1 MKDIVED
8 YLNENAKLTISTDRM
23 TAYLSLSPWAEG
35 SAPEKQDL
43 ISFLNENEITTGIRA
58 GSIEKML
65 KEKIFHKNVL
75 IARGREKQD
84 GDDGWLEY
92 MVDVSER
99 GAKPKILED
108 GTVDYRS
115 IGELEVVEAGTVI
128 AIYHPATSGVDGIT
142 VYGEESKARPGRQL
156 PKMAG
161 DGFTISEDGT
171 TYVSTIRGRVCLKN
185 KKLSVS
191 KVYEVLGDVDYL
203 TGNIDFNGDIIIHGA
218 VAAGMRVRALGSLNI
233 NGHVEAA
240 ELIAGGDIV
249 LKAGMQ
255 GAGTG
260 SIYSGGNVEGRFF
273 EQAKISALGSVVA
286 NSMLNC
292 TVDAGDS
299 IRVNGRFGAIIGG
312 TVHALNMISATMY
325 GNMSNVKTDVSVGVD
340 PSITTELS
348 KMHSELRVMEK
359 DCKKLTDAIEKID
372 LFLQTQVSKELLNK
386 KLSLSRILK
395 DKRAEF
401 MKLKQKREEWM
412 EKVEISAHSRIVVD
426 KMMHEGTILHI
437 NSASKTIRGESTYNV
452 TWRFVDNEI
461 CMTSNL

>member
-1 MKDIVED
+1 MKDVIEN
-8 YLNENAKLTISTDRM
+8 YLIENAKLTISTDRM
-23 TAYLSLSPWAEG
+23 TAYLSISPWAEG
-35 SAPEKQDL
+35 EEPTKQDL
-43 ISFLNENEITTGIRA
+43 ISFLNENEITTGLRVS
-58 GSIEKML
+58 SIEKML
-65 KEKIFHKNVL
+65 KEKIFYKNVL

-92 MVDVSER
+92 MVDVNER

-115 IGELEVVEAGTVI
+115 VGELEVVEAGTVI
-128 AIYHPATSGVDGIT
+128 AIYHPATSGVDGLN
-142 VYGEESKARPGRQL
+142 VYGEESKAKPGKQMA
-156 PKMAG
+156 KMAG
-161 DGFTISEDGT
+161 EGFVVSEDGT
-171 TYVSTIRGRVCLKN
+171 VYTSTIRGRVCLKN
-185 KKLSVS
+185 NKLSVS
-191 KVYEVLGDVDYL
+191 KIYEVLGDVDYL

-218 VAAGMRVRALGSLNI
+218 VAAGMRIRALGSLNI

-240 ELIAGGDIV
+240 ELIAGGDVV

-273 EQAKISALGSVVA
+273 EQAKISALGSVIA

-299 IRVNGRFGAIIGG
+299 ISVNGRFGAIIGG
-312 TVHALNMISATMY
+312 TVRALNTISATMY

-348 KMHSELRVMEK
+348 KVHNEIRAMDK
-359 DCKKLTDAIEKID
+359 DCKKLSDAIEKID
-372 LFLQTQVSKELLNK
+372 MFLQNQVSKELLNK

-395 DKRAEF
+395 DKHAELR
-401 MKLKQKREEWM
+401 KLKQKREEWM
-412 EKVEISAHSRIVVD
+412 EKVEISSHSKIVVD

-437 NSASKTIRGESTYNV
+437 NSATKTIRGESTYNV
-452 TWRFVDNEI
+452 TWRLVDNEI